1 MRALRISLIMTNAVG
16 SGGMVW
22 KCTWYFFVKVFKLC
36 YFYLLQTLPANQ
48 RPVSHCSCS
57 LGAFRSLISVTTFD
71 VSPFVQVYFASFK
84 SRYLMLLSWQCES
97 CGRSD
102 EQLERTTS
110 WNCACLRPYTIVLYI
125 SNVYT
130 Y

>member
-48 RPVSHCSCS
+48 TSRFALQLQFGSITKLDFCNHFRRFAFRTGVFREFQITLLIASKLAMQKLWSVRWTVRTNDFMELRMSATVYNRPV
-57 LGAFRSLISVTTFD
+57 
-71 VSPFVQVYFASFK
+71 YF
-84 SRYLMLLSWQCES
+84 
-97 CGRSD
+97 
-102 EQLERTTS
+102 
-110 WNCACLRPYTIVLYI
+110 
-125 SNVYT
+125 
-130 Y
+130 